1 MTRSTSCCNDL
12 LTWMSPGFFQ
22 ALADPNRATIL
33 ARLAEGG
40 REQTVSEVASC
51 CPVDLS
57 VVSRHLRT
65 LREAGI
71 VSADKRGKQVFYRVE
86 VGRIT
91 SALRNLADALDAC
104 CPDGSCVVSPDP
116 TLDEKPETTDVSPRK
131 GPSHEP

>member
-1 MTRSTSCCNDL
+1 MTRSTNCCSDL
-12 LTWMSPGFFQ
+12 LSWMSPGFFQ
-22 ALADPNRATIL
+22 ALADPNRVNIL
-33 ARLAEGG
+33 ARLAAGG

-51 CPVDLS
+51 CTVDLS

-86 VGRIT
+86 VDRLT

-104 CPDGSCVVSPDP
+104 CPDGSCVVQANPVMDGESSTIGDPPGEDP
-116 TLDEKPETTDVSPRK
+116 T
-131 GPSHEP
+131 HEP

>member
-1 MTRSTSCCNDL
+1 MWELEFVRHPL
-12 LTWMSPGFFQ
+12 
-22 ALADPNRATIL
+22 L

-91 SALRNLADALDAC
+91 SALRNLADDVVAVHAPGTSLTL
-104 CPDGSCVVSPDP
+104 PDSAFQAGRYLWAVGLV
-116 TLDEKPETTDVSPRK
+116 PEPLRNR
-131 GPSHEP
+131 G